1 MKTFDAIE
9 ELCRRFIER
18 ELTLEDFQGW
28 LETVLIDDRI
38 KKDLEAPMENALN
51 GLEEAIYSCTESD
64 PYAKGLSVVRQ
75 LLEEIALLKSK
86 LQKEPGLLRLYE
98 AK

>member
-1 MKTFDAIE
+1 MQQTFRLGYAAPE
-9 ELCRRFIER
+9 VAPSNRRP
-18 ELTLEDFQGW
+18 